1 MTERIA
7 AIDIGT
13 VTCRMLVADVVDGRV
28 VELAK
33 EYAVTN
39 LGEGVDATGELK
51 PEAMQ
56 RVASTIDRYISVRD
70 SLIDEEHPEIITV
83 TVATSASRDAA
94 NADEFARLLACCGI
108 ELSVIPGER
117 EAALSFAGASSDFV
131 GERIMVVDIGGGST
145 EVIVGE
151 AGKAPEKSHS
161 FNIGCRRV
169 TDRFIHSDP
178 PSAEEM
184 QAARAW
190 IREGM
195 GWFFAELRSQSD
207 QDLVGS
213 KGFGVDRVIAVA
225 GTATSVVSIR
235 EQMAVYDSARV
246 HGALVTVDELRKVTD
261 LLAGIPLAQRE
272 CVVGLDPKRA
282 PVITAGML
290 ILEETLALA
299 GASSFTAS
307 ESDILQG
314 IVLAAAS
321 QRGIA

>member
-1 MTERIA
+1 MNRFA

-13 VTCRMLVADVVDGRV
+13 VTCRMLVADVDNGAI

-39 LGEGVDATGELK
+39 LGEGVDATGELS
-51 PEAMQ
+51 EASMQ

-70 SLIDEEHPEIITV
+70 SYLDAEHPSIKT
-83 TVATSASRDAA
+83 TTMATSASRDAH
-94 NADEFARLLACCGI
+94 NADEFAALLAARGI

-117 EAALSFAGASSDFV
+117 EAALSFAGASSDFR

-145 EVIVGE
+145 EVIVGL
-151 AGKAPEKSHS
+151 AGETPDAAHS

-169 TDRFIHSDP
+169 TDRFIHADP
-178 PSAEEM
+178 PLPEELE
-184 QAARAW
+184 AARAW

-195 GWFFAELRSQSD
+195 AWYFDKISALGD
-207 QDLVGS
+207 
-213 KGFGVDRVIAVA
+213 KIDRVVAVA

-235 EQMAVYDSARV
+235 ERMEVYDAKRV
-246 HGALVTVDELRKVTD
+246 HKALVSIDDLREVTHA
-261 LLAGIPLAQRE
+261 LASVPLAQRE
-272 CVVGLDPKRA
+272 QVVGLDPKRA

-290 ILEETLALA
+290 ILEEVLALA
-299 GASSFTAS
+299 GVDSFTAS

-314 IVLAAAS
+314 IILEAS
-321 QRGIA
+321 RSET